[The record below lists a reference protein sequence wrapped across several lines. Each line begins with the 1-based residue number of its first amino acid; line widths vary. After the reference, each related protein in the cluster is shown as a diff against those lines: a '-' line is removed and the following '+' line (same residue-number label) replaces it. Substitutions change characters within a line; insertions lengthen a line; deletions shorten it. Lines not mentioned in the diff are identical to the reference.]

1 MANKLTAQC
10 GLSGGG
16 GDCPPD
22 LSYQGLA
29 PKEVQLRY
37 KTFRH
42 NELIVGQEEPIW
54 KKYLEQ
60 FKIILLLCSAGVSLA
75 MRQFDDAVSIAVVIV
90 IVVTVGFV
98 QEYQSEQT
106 LEKLKLT
113 GRFHILSGD

>member
-1 MANKLTAQC
+1 M
-10 GLSGGG
+10 
-16 GDCPPD
+16 
-22 LSYQGLA
+22 
-29 PKEVQLRY
+29 QLRY

-106 LEKLKLT
+106 LEKLKLVPP
-113 GRFHILSGD
+113 ICPCLS

>member
-1 MANKLTAQC
+1 MAHKLTAQC

-22 LSYQGLA
+22 LSYQLD
-29 PKEVQLRY
+29 PEEVQLRY

-60 FKIILLLCSAGVSLA
+60 FKNPLIILLLCSAGVSLA
-75 MRQFDDAVSIAVVIV
+75 M
-90 IVVTVGFV
+90 
-98 QEYQSEQT
+98 
-106 LEKLKLT
+106 
-113 GRFHILSGD
+113 